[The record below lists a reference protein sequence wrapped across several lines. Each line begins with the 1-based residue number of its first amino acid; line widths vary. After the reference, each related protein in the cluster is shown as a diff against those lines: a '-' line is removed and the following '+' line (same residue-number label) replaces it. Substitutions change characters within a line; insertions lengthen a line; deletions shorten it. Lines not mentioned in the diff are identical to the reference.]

1 VNFGEWEGLTRHEI
15 NRLYEGAFTRWEA
28 CEEAAPKGGESDEAM
43 AERVLQALSEIA
55 AHHHDGR
62 VLVVTSGGPIR
73 AAQARLRGVE
83 QADARRIIRTV
94 ENCALVELVI
104 REGVFGD
111 GADARLA
118 KPS

>member
-1 VNFGEWEGLTRHEI
+1 
-15 NRLYEGAFTRWEA
+15 
-28 CEEAAPKGGESDEAM
+28 M

-62 VLVVTSGGPIR
+62 VLVITSGPIR

-94 ENCALVELVI
+94 EDCALVELVI